1 MANREKHMRDLV
13 RDWIAGQENT
23 IPTRVR
29 SSRIIGNY
37 TKNRRSSFRRRPP
50 IILSEAE
57 LFGSA
62 PRPTAATVPP
72 PRTSLPVI
80 ETRINSRIGRRHA
93 CEPRRELRGRLRR
106 RRCGHFY
113 WP

>member
-23 IPTRVR
+23 IPTRAR

-50 IILSEAE
+50 IILSEPE
-57 LFGSA
+57 LSGSA
-62 PRPTAATVPP
+62 PRLTAATTP

-80 ETRINSRIGRRHA
+80 ETRIDSRIGRQRAH
-93 CEPRRELRGRLRR
+93 EPRRELRRRPRR
-106 RRCGHFY
+106 RRCGHCF
-113 WP
+113 